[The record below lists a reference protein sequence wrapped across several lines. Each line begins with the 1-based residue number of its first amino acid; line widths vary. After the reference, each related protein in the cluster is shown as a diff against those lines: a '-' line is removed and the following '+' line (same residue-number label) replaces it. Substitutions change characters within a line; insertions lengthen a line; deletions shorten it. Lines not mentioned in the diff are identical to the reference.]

1 MISSLLA
8 IAGSSFLLGLS
19 GACMPGPLLTVTVAE
34 TTRRGPWA
42 GPLLVAGHAVLEIL
56 VVLLVILGFGE
67 LLTNSYVFVTIA
79 FVGALLL
86 CWMSYGMLRS
96 LPRLSLVLDESE
108 AGQGRMHPCLSGA
121 LVSVANPYFTLWWAT
136 IGLTYLLIAGQV
148 GWSGVVVFYVF
159 HILADLAW
167 YAFISVSVYFGRN
180 LFSDRSY
187 RALVAACAVFL
198 VGFAFYFVYA
208 GVNRIPGLN

>member
-1 MISSLLA
+1 MTATLLA

-42 GPLLVAGHAVLEIL
+42 GPLLVAGHALLEVL
-56 VVLLVILGFGE
+56 VVLLVVLGFGS
-67 LLTNSYVFVTIA
+67 LLSNRYVFVTIA
-79 FVGALLL
+79 FIGAALLVG
-86 CWMSYGMLRS
+86 MSYGMLRS
-96 LPRLSLVLDESE
+96 LPQLSLKVDESDR
-108 AGQGRMHPCLSGA
+108 QRSMHPLLSGA

-136 IGLTYLLIAGQV
+136 IGLTYLLIAGKV
-148 GWSGVVVFYVF
+148 GMAGVIVFYVF

-167 YAFISVSVYFGRN
+167 YAFISISVHFGRS

-187 RALVAACAVFL
+187 RVLVAGCAVFL
-198 VGFAFYFVYA
+198 AGFACYFVYA
-208 GVNRIPGLN
+208 GLNRVIGIT